1 MCEVF
6 GWDSIFKKYDA
17 DGSGGLEVEED
28 DDTANV
34 SEEVR
39 RATTRAQN
47 LAMELINRSI
57 KPSTRVEHVETMLV
71 DYAKESLASLMVDPD
86 APEFREQ
93 INAVVSTVID
103 SYDDILK
110 LFVEDQMHR

>member
-1 MCEVF
+1 
-6 GWDSIFKKYDA
+6 
-17 DGSGGLEVEED
+17 
-28 DDTANV
+28 
-34 SEEVR
+34 
-39 RATTRAQN
+39 
-47 LAMELINRSI
+47 
-57 KPSTRVEHVETMLV
+57 MLV
-71 DYAKESLASLMVDPD
+71 DYAKESLASLMVDPE